1 MSERAG
7 VRSFTTICLPSRARV
22 PPASP
27 SANRPFLGD
36 VKTLRQRTGD
46 GDVLD
51 SSRPSREDFT
61 MISEWSARFGTPP
74 STERHL
80 ISRQVRRSRVCF
92 AHALWLWCA
101 RVVRAA
107 RVRRWAWGAACAADV
122 RASTADVEYVRRT
135 LIAPLTHN
143 LMAGLRCAWRLSTR
157 PTSCSCSSVG
167 RPEASVR
174 SLPTW
179 RKYMEFCLTG
189 SIRRTRS
196 AWRCVQWA
204 SRRWRRPPARSAA
217 PRPRQGQRDRSRRSR
232 APLARRP
239 RPRRLLR
246 SQRPRSAA
254 ARQRLL

>member
-7 VRSFTTICLPSRARV
+7 VRSFTTICLPSRATCVALRKQAIPWRRQDAAPTHRGWRRARQQSSEPRGLHDDQRV
-22 PPASP
+22 VGA
-27 SANRPFLGD
+27 
-36 VKTLRQRTGD
+36 LRH
-46 GDVLD
+46 
-51 SSRPSREDFT
+51 
-61 MISEWSARFGTPP
+61 A
-74 STERHL
+74 TERHL

-143 LMAGLRCAWRLSTR
+143 LVAGLRCAWRLSTR
-157 PTSCSCSSVG
+157 PTSWSCSSVG

-189 SIRRTRS
+189 SIRRARS

-204 SRRWRRPPARSAA
+204 SRRWRRPPARSAS

-232 APLARRP
+232 APLARRL
-239 RPRRLLR
+239 RPRRSLR
-246 SQRPRSAA
+246 SLRPRSAA